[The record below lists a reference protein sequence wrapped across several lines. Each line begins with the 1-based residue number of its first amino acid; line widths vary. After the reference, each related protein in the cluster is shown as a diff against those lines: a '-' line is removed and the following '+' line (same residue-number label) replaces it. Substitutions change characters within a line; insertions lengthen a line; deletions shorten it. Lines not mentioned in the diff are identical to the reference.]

1 MDKPLPVHKLIPLTR
16 RLHTAHKPDGRS
28 GADLPFLRSF
38 RQFHGVKSTFLF
50 CLLHPFRHQPLNFTI
65 RLHQHRIQRDPVL
78 FFARNAIFQQTDQ
91 TKGCQCR
98 VSVLRDIKTP
108 RPGRDK
114 TVACAQTL
122 FRFCRSRICP
132 GLTVVWLP
140 LR

>member
-1 MDKPLPVHKLIPLTR
+1 MHKPLFIQEIISLTGR
-16 RLHTAHKPDGRS
+16 FHTSHKPDRRS
-28 GADLPFLRSF
+28 GADLPFLCSF

-91 TKGCQCR
+91 TKGCQGR

-114 TVACAQTL
+114 TVACLQAF
-122 FRFCRSRICP
+122 FRFRRSGICP
-132 GLTVVWLP
+132 GLTLVRRP